1 MSSELLMVIY
11 WDQYRDGG
19 GSVEREGG
27 SGDGGRSDEGL
38 ARLLVVGYRS
48 MR

>member
-19 GSVEREGG
+19 GSVEREGVVEMV
-27 SGDGGRSDEGL
+27 GDL
-38 ARLLVVGYRS
+38 TKVWHAF
-48 MR
+48 